1 MKKTMLY
8 LAAAGFMFASCQKD
22 EETTA
27 TNGVGAKASTT
38 SSVSPLPGS
47 FTKKVLIEELTGQ
60 NEGTAPYA
68 DRFFDSYV
76 LNTAGGKICV
86 ASLYNSG
93 QLTNLETNR
102 LISTLSPGTA
112 SLPCGVIDRVPRNG
126 SMFVRPTSMSQAVTS
141 SLATP
146 VSCGLAMTSTISGR
160 MATINVHTGFLANM
174 TSSYRV
180 NVYLIEDVVSSSSPI
195 FAQANSYNSTVG
207 SPYYNLGN
215 PILNYV
221 HRNVVRKVVSPTGGD
236 PILPAN
242 TVAGG
247 TQVFTYQVDLNQKVT
262 TGSKF
267 YVISFITDNLTSEVL
282 NVQMGQLGGLT
293 DWN

>member
-8 LAAAGFMFASCQKD
+8 LAAAGFLFASCQKD

-27 TNGVGAKASTT
+27 NANVGAKSSTT
-38 SSVSPLPGS
+38 SSVSPVPGS

-60 NEGTAPYA
+60 NEGTAPFA
-68 DRFFDSYV
+68 DRYFDNYV
-76 LNTAGGKICV
+76 LNTNGGKICV

-93 QLTNLETNR
+93 YLNNTEANR

-112 SLPCGVIDRVPRNG
+112 TLPCGLIDRVPRNG
-126 SMFVRPTSMSQAVTS
+126 TVFVRPTSLSQAVTTSLS
-141 SLATP
+141 SPA
-146 VSCGLAMTSTISGR
+146 SCGLAMTSTINAGI
-160 MATINVHTGFLANM
+160 ANINVHTGFNANM

-180 NVYLIEDVVSSSSPI
+180 NVYLVEDAVSSSNPI
-195 FAQANSYNSTVG
+195 YAQANSYNSTIG

-236 PILPAN
+236 PISAAN
-242 TVAGG
+242 LVPGG
-247 TQVFTYQVDLNQKVT
+247 TQVFSYRVDLNQKSNST
-262 TGSKF
+262 SKF
-267 YVISFITDNLTSEVL
+267 YVIAFITDNLTKEVL

>member
-102 LISTLSPGTA
+102 LISLMPMNSAVDGWLTNESTTSTA
-112 SLPCGVIDRVPRNG
+112 SFRPSTP
-126 SMFVRPTSMSQAVTS
+126 VRP
-141 SLATP
+141 
-146 VSCGLAMTSTISGR
+146 
-160 MATINVHTGFLANM
+160 
-174 TSSYRV
+174 
-180 NVYLIEDVVSSSSPI
+180 
-195 FAQANSYNSTVG
+195 
-207 SPYYNLGN
+207 
-215 PILNYV
+215 
-221 HRNVVRKVVSPTGGD
+221 
-236 PILPAN
+236 
-242 TVAGG
+242 AG
-247 TQVFTYQVDLNQKVT
+247 T
-262 TGSKF
+262 TRS
-267 YVISFITDNLTSEVL
+267 
-282 NVQMGQLGGLT
+282 
-293 DWN
+293 